1 MYYLFQLRSACNLSV
16 SLRVLFSP
24 GHKNVVGDFS
34 GVGQKLFVYIFASL
48 PELRWGYLAC
58 LGLVAVSH
66 RKMVLLCHAIDHV
79 KIEFLTH

>member
-1 MYYLFQLRSACNLSV
+1 MYMQLIMYYLFQIQSACNLSV

-48 PELRWGYLAC
+48 PELRWRLPC
-58 LGLVAVSH
+58 LLRISRCVSPENGVLVSCN
-66 RKMVLLCHAIDHV
+66 RSR
-79 KIEFLTH
+79 